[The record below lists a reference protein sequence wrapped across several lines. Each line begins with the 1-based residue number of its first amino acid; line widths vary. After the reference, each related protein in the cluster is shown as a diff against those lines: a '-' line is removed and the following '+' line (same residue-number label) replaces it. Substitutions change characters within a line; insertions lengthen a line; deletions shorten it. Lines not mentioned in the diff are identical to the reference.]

1 MIDPA
6 ARARLDSWKQSL
18 LDPADP
24 LLDLGED
31 GLPMRGDPVR
41 LAFVL
46 GAGGGLELDIPDV
59 WLAPLRRAAR
69 DARADGDHV
78 LWLALGMLTWDRG
91 RVAPVVL
98 WPVELASDGR
108 LVQAA
113 ERAPRI
119 NDVLARALRDFDA
132 DLSVQGELDLAEVFR
147 TAGAIADANADW
159 QLERVA
165 RIAMCSFARFE
176 LWRDLDALDLE
187 PAAWLA
193 AADAPRVLPDA
204 SVADVLA
211 PLDADGDQLAAIA
224 AAGAGGSFVLHGPPG
239 TGKSQTIA
247 NLVVHCATRGKTVL
261 VVSDRM
267 TALDTIHQRLALLGL
282 GDFCAALH
290 GSPSAVVE
298 TLGRVLVRAFR
309 PAAGPSADPT
319 RLAEL
324 RAGLDAHRAALHA
337 PGSLG
342 TSVYDVLARLVELRT
357 TPRAAL
363 AERDAPALD
372 RAIFARR
379 LAAVDALATAAR
391 AVEPVASHPWRAAE
405 VAEWR
410 DDLVDRARVALE
422 TSRSAIDQLAGAIA
436 DVGALVPGLL
446 ARTPDQLRAL
456 GALAALAAASPRPG
470 AELLTGSRGSRS
482 DEVGERVALIRAR
495 GTGSID
501 TPRDPIEFLAV
512 AMRHRA
518 LAAELA
524 ESFND
529 KLVDLDAPALWTQLK
544 RWTTGMAPMRFLALR
559 GVRAAVRA
567 AALPGRLETDEAML
581 IALEAAIAERACR
594 SALEAAAAP
603 ARRWFGEL
611 GGEPLALD
619 LDAVE
624 AAVAWGA
631 ELRRAFDRVAVA
643 GGEAGRQAAWRALV
657 AQLAAA
663 PDSATELRPF
673 ARLAE
678 AVARWDASLTE
689 LAAATGIASLGAG
702 ADHLASL
709 NDQLAGLH
717 ACVEAFAD
725 WARFYVARRA
735 AIIAGVGP
743 AVAAVERGDLAAEA
757 LPGAWERATLL
768 AWLESELRAVP
779 ALARFSGAAHHARV
793 ASFADI
799 DRGALAFA
807 RSRAFARLSERVP
820 RPTRNDD
827 GEPAALRREL
837 AAATAR
843 PLRELLRELPT
854 LLPKL
859 APCVL
864 ATPQAVA
871 RHLDPALPPFDVV
884 VFDEASRLPVAHA
897 LGALA
902 RGRATVVVGDTRQI
916 APPAGTEGL
925 LDVALEANLPELA
938 LGAHYRSRHEDL
950 FAFANRRYYGERVEV
965 RPAPYGVALAW
976 QRVEGTV
983 EVAGDNRAEAYA
995 IVDEVVARL
1004 RDPARRAR
1012 SLAIVTMSRA
1022 QQHLIEELIAAT
1034 CARDSELA
1042 AALAAASEPLLVGTP
1057 DRVQGE
1063 ERDDVLLS
1071 IAGTADALGA
1081 LALPGA
1087 DKWLAVA
1094 TTRAREHMTVFAS
1107 LEPEDIAGDA
1117 PPAARDLAE
1126 LLAFARA
1133 GGTARSAETPPVSA
1147 ITAAIAR
1154 ALSERGW
1161 AVHHDVGCGPY
1172 RIAIA
1177 VVDPDIA
1184 NRYVLAIEDDG
1195 PAYATSAAARDRD
1208 RLRAQQ
1214 LAQLGWRVHRIWAL
1228 DWWTDAEREI
1238 QRAHG
1243 AIVAAIAAGRAAR
1256 TVPIAP
1262 KKQRLARGSAPIE
1275 APAPVDT
1282 ERYGHE
1288 AEALVAM
1295 TRDSVPLASGS
1306 GPNDLA
1312 TARVKLPRG
1321 AIAIGPYVAASI
1333 PAGRRAPDDMFAA
1346 RHLAELGKIVEQVLA
1361 AEAPIHVEL
1370 LARRVAAYFGVG
1382 RISQEVVDH
1391 VRGALAGRGR
1401 FGDERGIVWRL
1412 DQDPSCV
1419 PAVRVAGTNAAAR
1432 RDISEVPLAEVAAAA
1447 RIVVERTHDVASADL
1462 VRDCARLLGFARI
1475 TDKVIERVALGV
1487 QLAAAR
1493 ELIAMSEGRATMPA

>member
-1 MIDPA
+1 VIDPA

-18 LDPADP
+18 LDPADL
-24 LLDLGED
+24 LLDLAD
-31 GLPMRGDPVR
+31 HGLPMRGDPVR

-46 GAGGGLELDIPDV
+46 GAGGGLELDVPDV

-113 ERAPRI
+113 ERAPRV
-119 NDVLARALRDFDA
+119 NDVLAHALRDFDA
-132 DLSVQGELDLAEVFR
+132 ELVMQGELDLAEILR
-147 TAGAIADANADW
+147 TAGAIADAHGDW
-159 QLERVA
+159 QLERTA
-165 RIAMCSFARFE
+165 RIAVCSFARFE

-193 AADAPRVLPDA
+193 AADAPRTLPEL
-204 SVADVLA
+204 SLTDVLA

-247 NLVVHCATRGKTVL
+247 NLVVNCASRGKTVL

-298 TLGRVLVRAFR
+298 TLGRVMERAFR

-379 LAAVDALATAAR
+379 LAAVEALADAAR
-391 AVEPVASHPWRAAE
+391 TVEPVASHPWRAAE

-422 TSRSAIDQLAGAIA
+422 TSRAAVDQLAAAIA
-436 DVGALVPGLL
+436 DVGALVPGLI

-456 GALAALAAASPRPG
+456 GALAELAAASPRPG
-470 AELLTGSRGSRS
+470 AELLTGSRGTRS
-482 DEVGERVALIRAR
+482 DDIGERVALIRAR

-501 TPRDPIEFLAV
+501 TPRDPVEFLAV
-512 AMRHRA
+512 ALRHRA
-518 LAAELA
+518 LVAELA
-524 ESFND
+524 ESFTEG
-529 KLVDLDAPALWTQLK
+529 LADLDAPALWTQLK

-559 GVRAAVRA
+559 GVRAEVRA
-567 AALPGRLETDEAML
+567 AALTGRLETDEAML

-603 ARRWFGEL
+603 AKRWFGEL

-619 LDAVE
+619 LDAIE

-631 ELRRAFDRVAVA
+631 DLRRAFDRVAVTS
-643 GGEAGRQAAWRALV
+643 GEAGRQAAWRALV
-657 AQLAAA
+657 AQLASA

-678 AVARWDASLTE
+678 AVARWDASLAV

-709 NDQLAGLH
+709 RDQLAALH
-717 ACVEAFAD
+717 ACVDAFAD
-725 WARFYVARRA
+725 WVRFYVARRA
-735 AIIAGVGP
+735 ALIAGIGP
-743 AVAAVERGDLAAEA
+743 AVAAIDRGDLAAEA

-768 AWLESELRAVP
+768 AWLDAELRGVP
-779 ALARFSGAAHHARV
+779 TLARFSGAAHHARV

-820 RPTRNDD
+820 RPTRNED
-827 GEPAALRREL
+827 GEPAALRKEL
-837 AAATAR
+837 AASTAR

-864 ATPQAVA
+864 ATPHAVA
-871 RHLDPALPPFDVV
+871 RHLDPALPAFDVV

-902 RGRATVVVGDTRQI
+902 RGRAAVVVGDTRQI
-916 APPAGTEGL
+916 APPTEGL
-925 LDVALEANLPELA
+925 LDVALEANLPELT
-938 LGAHYRSRHEDL
+938 LGTHYRSRHEDL
-950 FAFANRRYYGERVEV
+950 FAFANGRYYGDRVEL
-965 RPAPYGVALAW
+965 RPAPYGVALEWRRIDGA
-976 QRVEGTV
+976 V

-1004 RDPARRAR
+1004 RDPARRTR

-1022 QQHLIEELIAAT
+1022 QQHLTEEL
-1034 CARDSELA
+1034 LA
-1042 AALAAASEPLLVGTP
+1042 AAFARDPALAAPGEPLLVGTP
-1057 DRVQGE
+1057 ERLQGE

-1087 DKWLAVA
+1087 EKWLAVA

-1117 PPAARDLAE
+1117 PPAARDVAE

-1133 GGTARSAETPPVSA
+1133 GGRTRNADAAPVSA

-1154 ALSERGW
+1154 ALVERGW
-1161 AVHHDVGCGPY
+1161 VVHHDVGCGPY
-1172 RIAIA
+1172 RIALA
-1177 VVDPDIA
+1177 VVDPDDA

-1195 PAYATSAAARDRD
+1195 SAYATAAVARDRD
-1208 RLRAQQ
+1208 RSRAQA

-1228 DWWTDAEREI
+1228 DWWIDAEREI

-1256 TVPIAP
+1256 TVPTAP

-1275 APAPVDT
+1275 TTAPADT
-1282 ERYGHE
+1282 ERYGEE
-1288 AEALVAM
+1288 AEQLVAL
-1295 TRDSVPLASGS
+1295 TRDSVPLATGS
-1306 GPNDLA
+1306 GPNDLTA
-1312 TARVKLPRG
+1312 TRVKLPRG
-1321 AIAIGPYVAASI
+1321 AIAIGPYIAASV
-1333 PAGRRAPDDMFAA
+1333 PAGRRAPGDMFAP
-1346 RHLAELGKIVEQVLA
+1346 RHVAEVGKLVEQVLA

-1370 LARRVAAYFGVG
+1370 LARRVAAYFGIG
-1382 RISQEVVDH
+1382 RVTPEVVDH
-1391 VRGALAGRGR
+1391 VRRALAGRGR
-1401 FGDERGIVWRL
+1401 FGDEQGIVWRL
-1412 DQDPSCV
+1412 DQDPASV
-1419 PAVRVAGTNAAAR
+1419 PGVRVAGANAAGR
-1432 RDISEVPLAEVAAAA
+1432 RDIAEVPLVEVAAAA
-1447 RIVVERTHDVASADL
+1447 RIVVERAHDVASADL

-1475 TDKVIERVALGV
+1475 TDKVVERVALGV

-1493 ELIAMSEGRATMPA
+1493 ELIAMSEGRAKMPS